1 MERAA
6 RTLFVVAMVLGAGA
20 LALLTAQGLLAASLF
35 EQHIDLDAEY
45 WTALAFA
52 AITATL
58 CAIDLTALVL
68 ALRGR
73 RLLTLYR
80 QERAVWREAREAQ
93 GSLLRR
99 R

>member
-1 MERAA
+1 VERAA
-6 RTLFVVAMVLGAGA
+6 HTLFVVALVLGAAA

-35 EQHIDLDAEY
+35 DQGVDLDTEY

-52 AITATL
+52 GITATL
-58 CAIDLTALVL
+58 CAIDVTALVF

-80 QERAVWREAREAQ
+80 QERADWHEARQAQ
-93 GSLLRR
+93 GSLLGRR
-99 R
+99 

>member
-6 RTLFVVAMVLGAGA
+6 RSLFLVALGLGAAA
-20 LALLTAQGLLAASLF
+20 LAMLTAQGLLTASLF
-35 EQHIDLDAEY
+35 DRAVDFDAEY
-45 WTALAFA
+45 WTAVGFA

-58 CAIDLTALVL
+58 CAIDVTALVL

-80 QERAVWREAREAQ
+80 QERDDWREARRAQ
-93 GSLLRR
+93 GSLLRPR
-99 R
+99 

>member
-6 RTLFVVAMVLGAGA
+6 HTLFVVALVLGAAA

-35 EQHIDLDAEY
+35 DQHIDLDAEY
-45 WTALAFA
+45 WTAMAFA
-52 AITATL
+52 GITAIL

-73 RLLTLYR
+73 RLVALYR
-80 QERAVWREAREAQ
+80 EERDAWREAREAQ
-93 GSLLRR
+93 GSLLRPR
-99 R
+99 

>member
-6 RTLFVVAMVLGAGA
+6 RALFVVALALGAAA
-20 LALLTAQGLLAASLF
+20 LAMLTAQGLLAASLF
-35 EQHIDLDAEY
+35 DRARELEGEY
-45 WTALAFA
+45 WTAIAFA

-58 CAIDLTALVL
+58 CAIDLTALL
-68 ALRGR
+68 IALRGR

-80 QERAVWREAREAQ
+80 RERADWREVRQAQ

>member
-6 RTLFVVAMVLGAGA
+6 RSLFVVALVLGAAA

-35 EQHIDLDAEY
+35 AQGFDLESEY
-45 WTALAFA
+45 WTAIAFA
-52 AITATL
+52 AVMGTL
-58 CAIDLTALVL
+58 CLLDLTALL
-68 ALRGR
+68 IALRGR
-73 RLLTLYR
+73 RLVAQYR
-80 QERAVWREAREAQ
+80 QERADWREVRQAQ